1 MCVCELTLEVVVA
14 LVAVVHLLAAG
25 EPALALPDVALA
37 LALLD
42 EGHPP
47 VDAQDG
53 QQTQAPLNGD
63 QYQVNPAENQ
73 EPEKSVFALD
83 VGKLNV
89 IATALGALLIVKHN
103 KYLL

>member
-1 MCVCELTLEVVVA
+1 M
-14 LVAVVHLLAAG
+14 AVVHLLAAG

-37 LALLD
+37 LLLLD

-63 QYQVNPAENQ
+63 QHQVNPTEHQKPKETVLTLNI
-73 EPEKSVFALD
+73 
-83 VGKLNV
+83 GKLNV
-89 IATALGALLIVKHN
+89 IAAALGALLIVKHN